1 MSAPN
6 SSQSRNAIG
15 FLSALRSPPVIALLL
30 SVALLLLGEVVRPGF
45 AAYDQITNIL
55 RIAAFLGVI
64 AAGQTLVIMAG
75 GEGIDLSVGS
85 IVTLGAIIIYRVSSG
100 SDTLL
105 ILALAVALA
114 VGFLIGIING
124 LGVALVRIP
133 PLVMTLG
140 MTGVIQGLILV
151 VTGGRP
157 SGATPPAMKAII
169 SDAWFLGIPG
179 DVFIWVLIGLGVTVL
194 LQRTAYGKALY
205 AVGANR
211 ATSRLSGVRVE
222 RIVIL
227 TYGLS
232 GFFAALGGFVL
243 LGYTQSVF
251 INLGNPYTLP
261 SIAAVVIGGTAL
273 SGGIGGY
280 AGTMA
285 GAIVLTLISS
295 LLNTLSLP
303 PFAQQIVYGLI
314 LLVLLGVYGRARG
327 LRS

>member
-1 MSAPN
+1 
-6 SSQSRNAIG
+6 
-15 FLSALRSPPVIALLL
+15 
-30 SVALLLLGEVVRPGF
+30 
-45 AAYDQITNIL
+45 
-55 RIAAFLGVI
+55 
-64 AAGQTLVIMAG
+64 
-75 GEGIDLSVGS
+75 
-85 IVTLGAIIIYRVSSG
+85 
-100 SDTLL
+100 
-105 ILALAVALA
+105 VALA

>member
-6 SSQSRNAIG
+6 SSQSQTSIG
-15 FLSALRSPPVIALLL
+15 FSSALHSPPVIALLL
-30 SVALLLLGEVVRPGF
+30 SVVLLLLGEVVRPGF

-100 SDTLL
+100 SDALL
-105 ILALAVALA
+105 VPALLVALA
-114 VGFLIGIING
+114 VGFLIGIVNG

-205 AVGANR
+205 A
-211 ATSRLSGVRVE
+211 SRLSGVRVE

-243 LGYTQSVF
+243 LGYTQAVF